1 VFARLEFSMG
11 KDVLL
16 GLEVFDNFGL
26 GGTLLGLR
34 LTCEAIWSSATGD
47 GASSATGDGAMGRHC
62 RSNIL
67 QRTHGFV
74 DFA

>member
-1 VFARLEFSMG
+1 MFARLEFSMG

-26 GGTLLGLR
+26 GGTLLGFR
-34 LTCEAIWSSATGD
+34 LTCEAIW
-47 GASSATGDGAMGRHC
+47 SSATGDGAMGRHC